1 MVWAAVGSSAL
12 NLVGGM
18 IGQHS
23 ANSAAKTQA
32 DAAAAAN
39 QAYLEQTK
47 PYTEAGKVGLTNLQ
61 TGLTPGGQFTKQ
73 FTMADATNSPAEQH
87 ALQQGTQA
95 IQNSAAAKGG
105 LINSNVMQGLQEFG
119 QANAALYQNQAFNQW
134 LAQQQFQLG
143 ANQNLANMGANVA
156 TGNATNSADAILA
169 AGGAKAGGQVASGNI
184 WGNALGQI
192 GNILGQADLFKP
204 TVGSAGVPTSP
215 NSAPINNPSAY
226 INVMGG
232 P

>member
-1 MVWAAVGSSAL
+1 MVWAAVGASAI
-12 NLVGGM
+12 NLVGGL

-23 ANSAAKTQA
+23 ANKAAQTQE
-32 DAAAAAN
+32 DAAAKAN
-39 QAYLEQTK
+39 AQYLEQTK

-61 TGLTPGGQFTKQ
+61 TGLAPGGQFTKQ
-73 FTMADATNSPAEQH
+73 FTMADAVNSPAEQH

-119 QANAALYQNQAFNQW
+119 QQNAALYENQAFNQW

-143 ANQNLANMGANVA
+143 ANQNLATMGANTAV
-156 TGNATNSADAILA
+156 GNATNTADATLA

-184 WGNALGQI
+184 WNNAIGQI
-192 GNILGQADLFKP
+192 GNILGQSDLFKP
-204 TVGSAGVPTSP
+204 TVGSAGVPTGNYPVMDQTNYSP
-215 NSAPINNPSAY
+215 Y
-226 INVMGG
+226 IMGG